1 MNFLYAALSTTHVV
15 IIVVIAVVI
24 LLALIIAG
32 LFISIRNKLVTLRNE
47 CDEAWASIDVF
58 LKKRYDL
65 IPNLVETVKGY
76 TKHESE
82 TLEKV
87 VAARNAAVSASGSN
101 DKINADKELGGV
113 LRQLF
118 ALTESYPDLKANSQF
133 LDLQSQLKG
142 IETDLSQARKYY
154 NGKCKALNIQIDKF
168 PSNLVANRMKM
179 SKRTYFELASEEERQ
194 HVKVSF

>member
-1 MNFLYAALSTTHVV
+1 MSFLYSALTTMQV
-15 IIVVIAVVI
+15 IVLVIVAVVTLI
-24 LLALIIAG
+24 SLLLVSLIIS
-32 LFISIRNKLVTLRNE
+32 LRNKLVTLNNE

-87 VAARNAAVSASGSN
+87 IAARNAAVTTSGAN
-101 DKINADKELGGV
+101 DRIKADKELGGV

-118 ALTESYPDLKANSQF
+118 ALTESYPDLKANTQF
-133 LDLQSQLKG
+133 SDLQSQLRQ
-142 IETDLSQARKYY
+142 IENDLSQARKYY

-168 PSNLVANRMKM
+168 PSNLAASAMKM
-179 SKRTYFELASEEERQ
+179 GKRAYFELDSEEERQ
-194 HVKVSF
+194 NVKVSF

>member
-1 MNFLYAALSTTHVV
+1 MNFLWSALTTAQV
-15 IIVVIAVVI
+15 IVIAIVAVVVI
-24 LLALIIAG
+24 LVLVLVSVGISLHNGLAAL
-32 LFISIRNKLVTLRNE
+32 NNE

-87 VAARNAAVSASGSN
+87 VAARNAAVTATGSD
-101 DKINADKELGGV
+101 DKIKADKEVGGV

-118 ALTESYPDLKANSQF
+118 ALTESYPDLKANTQF
-133 LDLQSQLKG
+133 LDLQSQLRG
-142 IETDLSQARKYY
+142 IENELSQARKFY
-154 NGKCKALNIQIDKF
+154 NGKCKALNIKIDQF
-168 PSNLVANRMKM
+168 PSNIAAKAMKL
-179 SKRTYFELASEEERQ
+179 SKRTYFELDSEEERKN
-194 HVKVSF
+194 VKVSF